1 MRRVAQP
8 SWVSRR
14 IFPFTTAARSF
25 PAFGPIFPETFPHRK
40 RLHCLAT
47 NGATPAAFR
56 PFLMET
62 STPSSRASLHRRA
75 FAVSALA
82 CAGAL
87 AGLVGCAGPRP
98 PRQGPPEQPQPPL
111 AARAVFFS
119 GTIVADAK
127 VTSFRHGLQRPG
139 HEDESSSGANARGH
153 SGPPPGG
160 GGMGAGGP
168 PGGGGGGGHGGMGA
182 GGPPP
187 DRGDRDHGDSESAP
201 HRSGG
206 SGALPR
212 QTLRISFTN
221 RTDAP
226 LTIAIAELN
235 SLIGNFAP
243 QPEKLTIAPGAT
255 ESLEP
260 VSGDA
265 GGLLNWLDVTL
276 SLRHGGTAES
286 RVLHLIPT
294 GEPAESVPP
303 PPPPAKR

>member
-14 IFPFTTAARSF
+14 ILSFTTAARSV
-25 PAFGPIFPETFPHRK
+25 PALGPIFPETFPHRK
-40 RLHCLAT
+40 RLHCLTT

-56 PFLMET
+56 SFLMET
-62 STPSSRASLHRRA
+62 STPTSRAAIHRRA

-87 AGLVGCAGPRP
+87 ACLLGCAGPRP

-111 AARAVFFS
+111 AARTVFFS
-119 GTIVADAK
+119 GTLVADAK
-127 VTSFRHGLQRPG
+127 VTSFRHSLQRPG
-139 HEDESSSGANARGH
+139 HEAESDGGGNARGH

-168 PGGGGGGGHGGMGA
+168 PPGGGGGHGGGMGA

-187 DRGDRDHGDSESAP
+187 DGGGRAHGDSDSAP
-201 HRSGG
+201 RHSGG

-226 LTIAIAELN
+226 LTLAIAELN

-243 QPEKLTIAPGAT
+243 QPEKLIIAPGAT

-276 SLRHGGTAES
+276 SLRHSGTAES
-286 RVLHLIPT
+286 QVLHLIPT
-294 GEPAESVPP
+294 GEPAESASPP
-303 PPPPAKR
+303 QTLAKR

>member
-1 MRRVAQP
+1 MRRAAQP

-14 IFPFTTAARSF
+14 ILPLATAARSF
-25 PAFGPIFPETFPHRK
+25 PAFVPLFPETFPHRK
-40 RLHCLAT
+40 RLHCLTT
-47 NGATPAAFR
+47 NGATPAALR
-56 PFLMET
+56 SFLMET
-62 STPSSRASLHRRA
+62 STPRSRASLHRRA
-75 FAVSALA
+75 FAVSALV

-87 AGLVGCAGPRP
+87 ACLVGCAGPRP
-98 PRQGPPEQPQPPL
+98 PRQGPPEQPQSPL
-111 AARAVFFS
+111 AARTVFFT
-119 GTIVADAK
+119 GTIVAEAK
-127 VTSFRHGLQRPG
+127 VTSFRHSLQRPG
-139 HEDESSSGANARGH
+139 HEDDSSSGANDRRH

-168 PGGGGGGGHGGMGA
+168 PGGGGGGGHGSMGA

-187 DRGDRDHGDSESAP
+187 DGGGRDHGDSVSAP
-201 HRSGG
+201 RRRGG

-221 RTDAP
+221 RTEAP
-226 LTIAIAELN
+226 FTIAITELN

-243 QPEKLTIAPGAT
+243 RPEKLTIAPGAT

-286 RVLHLIPT
+286 HVLHLIPT
-294 GEPAESVPP
+294 GEPAESAT
-303 PPPPAKR
+303 PPPAKR